1 MPISDMVKDSVD
13 TVMNPKTGRRLSI
26 TQKMIRD
33 HGPTPWCKMC
43 SVQCDLINEEISK
56 QMAVCF
62 MGSHSPACK
71 GRFEAILAGEISH
84 SCRVCRLRELKR
96 LRDPTEN
103 SQTANQRPQKKR
115 FRAHCEDAASEISTM
130 YGSDQESDL
139 SKSLTSDQESQTH
152 PPAGNM
158 ALCLN
163 LCARGNG
170 VQESQTDPVACG
182 VLSPAPEEDGAVQ
195 RLLEVW
201 TINET
206 QTKDRKPIKIENHAK
221 IQYKP
226 DGSIDTVV
234 RTSKVCEE

>member
-1 MPISDMVKDSVD
+1 MVKDLLD

-43 SVQCDLINEEISK
+43 QVQCDLINEERSID
-56 QMAVCF
+56 QVHI
-62 MGSHSPACK
+62 GVSHSPACK
-71 GRFEAILAGEISH
+71 GRFESILAGEISY
-84 SCRVCRLRELKR
+84 SCQGCRLRELKR

-103 SQTANQRPQKKR
+103 SQTASQRPQKKR
-115 FRAHCEDAASEISTM
+115 FRADCEEAASEISTIDA
-130 YGSDQESDL
+130 SDQESDL

-163 LCARGNG
+163 LCARENG
-170 VQESQTDPVACG
+170 VQESQTDLVACG

-206 QTKDRKPIKIENHAK
+206 QTKDRKPIKIENHHK

-226 DGSIDTVV
+226 DGSLDQVV
-234 RTSKVCEE
+234 RTSRICEE